1 VVFVKVGDKYTAHLV
16 RVGIS
21 DFDYTEV
28 LSGVTEGERVALL
41 GAAVLQAQR
50 EQQQQRIRAGTGGG
64 LQQQQTPAAG
74 AGGAGGAGRAGGA
87 GGASGRG
94 PGG

>member
-1 VVFVKVGDKYTAHLV
+1 MIVFVKKDEKYTPHVV

-21 DFDYTEV
+21 DFDYTEIV
-28 LSGVTEGERVALL
+28 SGLQQGDEVALL

-50 EQQQQRIRAGTGGG
+50 DELQSRIRSRAGGG

-74 AGGAGGAGRAGGA
+74 GATGGG
-87 GGASGRG
+87 GRG
-94 PGG
+94 GG